1 LPQKDPARHLGRC
14 AVPAVLVDPDPQE
27 PGGGG
32 RLHAGCEAHVPCGW
46 GRGVFTLRALRST
59 GRNELLSK
67 RGRSQT

>member
-1 LPQKDPARHLGRC
+1 MPQKDPAGIRQMRRNSSYLWNRNHKSPVAEGDSTRE
-14 AVPAVLVDPDPQE
+14 VSDTSRVV
-27 PGGGG
+27 G
-32 RLHAGCEAHVPCGW
+32 